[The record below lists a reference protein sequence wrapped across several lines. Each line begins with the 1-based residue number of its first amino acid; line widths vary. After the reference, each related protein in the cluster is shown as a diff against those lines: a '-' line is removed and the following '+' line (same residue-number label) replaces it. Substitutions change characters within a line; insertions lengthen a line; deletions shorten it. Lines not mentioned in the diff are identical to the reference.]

1 MSIKKHQLRKRVNKR
16 FQAAYDTYGYLSLCS
31 IVNSNLMKNRKQRN
45 IIKPKKI
52 YLFEQYEENKKNIKL
67 LPQQVKISAY
77 KKHSKIQ

>member
-1 MSIKKHQLRKRVNKR
+1 MSLKQHQLRKRVNKR
-16 FQAAYDTYGYLSLCS
+16 FQSAYDTYGYLSLCS

-67 LPQQVKISAY
+67 LPQQVKIAAY